1 MLNRSAPVCVYL
13 CACVSVCVCVCGPG
27 SPNEPSIVLLVLSS
41 LRTGVCAAFS
51 L

>member
-13 CACVSVCVCVCGPG
+13 CACVSVCVCGPG
-27 SPNEPSIVLLVLSS
+27 SPNELSIVLLVLSS